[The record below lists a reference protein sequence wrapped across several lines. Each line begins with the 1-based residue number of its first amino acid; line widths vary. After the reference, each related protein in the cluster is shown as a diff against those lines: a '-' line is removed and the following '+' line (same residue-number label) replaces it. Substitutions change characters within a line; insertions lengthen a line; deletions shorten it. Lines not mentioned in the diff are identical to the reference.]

1 MIDILNE
8 HLADA
13 IDLQLQAKQAHWSI
27 KDPTSLACTSCSIE
41 VAAQAREYA
50 DEIAERAV
58 ALGGVARGTVQA
70 VSGQSQLREYPLE
83 VGDWRAHVR
92 AMQDALAT
100 FGRGARKAIDD
111 ATALNDADT
120 ADLFTEISRGV
131 DKSLWMVEAH
141 VRTIPADAKQ
151 LEDRRVT
158 RIRTGESLG
167 LAPAGGTYHGHEHE
181 RGFIPDFDGT
191 VKLETLASIG
201 TPSTYSMA
209 RTTSVAST
217 RQGQRMEDSSGCNE
231 Q

>member
-1 MIDILNE
+1 MYDTRNDLPRTIRRSVIEILNE

-13 IDLQLQAKQAHWSI
+13 IDLQLQAKQAHWNI
-27 KDPTSLACTSCSIE
+27 KGPSFVALHELFDT

-58 ALGGVARGTVQA
+58 ALGGVARGTIQA
-70 VSGQSQLREYPLE
+70 VSGQSRLREYPLA

-111 ATALNDADT
+111 TTALNDADT

-141 VRTIPADAKQ
+141 IQESPADAT
-151 LEDRRVT
+151 RVEELSASHA
-158 RIRTGESLG
+158 GE
-167 LAPAGGTYHGHEHE
+167 
-181 RGFIPDFDGT
+181 
-191 VKLETLASIG
+191 
-201 TPSTYSMA
+201 
-209 RTTSVAST
+209 
-217 RQGQRMEDSSGCNE
+217 
-231 Q
+231 